1 MAVETVTFAGTGEA
15 KRMSAG
21 TQAGLTVLGVALALG
36 LLGDAL
42 LRATPWG
49 LNVPLWVG
57 AALGGLWLAARRL
70 GLALDGEGKWLAL
83 PALLFAGCLAWRDSA
98 TLQVLDGLGL
108 AVCLLVGAAHTNS
121 GRVLTAGALDYLT
134 DFFRALGRLWF
145 GVFPLLRREIA
156 WDTVPRTGWTGP
168 LLAAGRGALLALP
181 LLLLFGALLTAAD
194 AVYQR
199 LVAQVLHIDL
209 SALAGHL
216 LWIGIIASLA
226 VGFGR
231 AALLAPARGERRPL
245 SAGLVLGR
253 VETATLL
260 GLLNAL
266 FLSFV
271 LVQVGALFGG
281 KHWVQTTPGL
291 NYKDYARSGFFE
303 LVWVAALVLPIL
315 LALHAVQTPGDER
328 ARRGYTVQAG
338 VQVVLLL
345 VILASALSRM
355 WLYVDQC
362 GLTELRLYTTAFM
375 GWLGIVFVWFTL
387 TVLRGQR
394 AGFASGAAL
403 AAFAIVLGLHVVNPD
418 ATIVRTNLHW
428 AAKGHPFDADYTSSL
443 SADAVPALVRALPR
457 LSPDAQG
464 IVADALPPAVQFG
477 SGDWRSWN
485 WGRAQAAHAV
495 HSQQSAI
502 DAARTAAQSVP
513 CPCPPSLSAATR
525 TQIVPQPGN

>member
-1 MAVETVTFAGTGEA
+1 MAVETVMTAGTDM
-15 KRMSAG
+15 RPMSAG
-21 TQAGLTVLGVALALG
+21 TRAGLTLLGMALTLG

-57 AALGGLWLAARRL
+57 AALGGLWLAARHL
-70 GLALDGEGKWLAL
+70 GLELSGAGKWLAV

-98 TLQVLDGLGL
+98 TLQALDGLGL
-108 AVCLLVGAAHTNS
+108 AVCLLVGAGHTAS
-121 GRVLTAGALDYLT
+121 GRVLTAGALDYLA
-134 DFFRALGRLWF
+134 DFFRALGRVWF

-156 WDTVPRTGWTGP
+156 WDTVPRTGWTAP

-194 AVYQR
+194 AVFQR

-216 LWIGIIASLA
+216 FWVGVIASLT

-231 AALLAPARGERRPL
+231 AALLAPASTEGASPL
-245 SAGLVLGR
+245 TPKMTLGR

-315 LALHAVQTPGDER
+315 LALHAVQTPGDDR
-328 ARRGYTVQAG
+328 ARRGYVVQTG

-375 GWLGIVFVWFTL
+375 GWLGIVFLWFTL
-387 TVLRGQR
+387 TVLRGKR

-403 AAFAIVLGLHVVNPD
+403 AAFTIVLGLHIVNPD

-428 AAKGHPFDADYTSSL
+428 AAKGHPFDAAYTSSL
-443 SADAVPALVRALPR
+443 SADAVPSLMRAFPR

-464 IVADALPPAVQFG
+464 IVAGALPHARQFD

-485 WGRAQAAHAV
+485 WSRAQAAHAV
-495 HSQQSAI
+495 HSQQAALAAALMEKSA
-502 DAARTAAQSVP
+502 DAPKR
-513 CPCPPSLSAATR
+513 
-525 TQIVPQPGN
+525 

>member
-1 MAVETVTFAGTGEA
+1 MAVETVGFAERGET
-15 KRMSAG
+15 KHMSAG
-21 TQAGLTVLGVALALG
+21 TQAGLTVLAVALALG
-36 LLGDAL
+36 VLGDAL

-57 AALGGLWLAARRL
+57 AVLAGLWLAARRMGLEL
-70 GLALDGEGKWLAL
+70 GGEGKWLAL
-83 PALLFAGCLAWRDSA
+83 PALLFAGCFAWRDSA
-98 TLQVLDGLGL
+98 TLQALDGLGL
-108 AVCLLVGAAHTNS
+108 AVCLLVGAAHTAS
-121 GRVLTAGALDYLT
+121 GRVLTAGALDYLA
-134 DFFRALGRLWF
+134 DFFRALGRVWF
-145 GVFPLLRREIA
+145 GVFPLLRREVA
-156 WDTVPRTGWTGP
+156 WDTVPRTGWTP
-168 LLAAGRGALLALP
+168 ALLAAGRGALLALP
-181 LLLLFGALLTAAD
+181 LLLLFGALLSAAD
-194 AVYQR
+194 AVFQR
-199 LVAQVLHIDL
+199 LVAQTLNIDL

-216 LWIGIIASLA
+216 LWIGVIGGLVA
-226 VGFGR
+226 GFGR
-231 AALLAPARGERRPL
+231 AALLAPARTEGRPL
-245 SAGLVLGR
+245 PAGLVLGR

-260 GLLNAL
+260 ALLNTL

-315 LALHAVQTPGDER
+315 LALHAVQTPGDNR

-387 TVLRGQR
+387 TVLRGKR

-403 AAFAIVLGLHVVNPD
+403 AAFTIVFGLHVLNPD

-428 AAKGHPFDADYTSSL
+428 AAKGHPFDAAYTSSL

-457 LSPDAQG
+457 LSPEAQG
-464 IVADALPPAVQFG
+464 IVTGAMPPTRQFSG
-477 SGDWRSWN
+477 GDWRSWN

-495 HSQQSAI
+495 HLQQATLA
-502 DAARTAAQSVP
+502 AARLEKPADAP
-513 CPCPPSLSAATR
+513 TR
-525 TQIVPQPGN
+525 

>member
-1 MAVETVTFAGTGEA
+1 MAVETVMTVGTD
-15 KRMSAG
+15 KVRPMSAG
-21 TQAGLTVLGVALALG
+21 TRAGLTVMGVALMLG

-42 LRATPWG
+42 LRAAPWG

-57 AALGGLWLAARRL
+57 GALGGLWLAARRL
-70 GLALDGEGKWLAL
+70 GLELSGEGKWLAL

-98 TLQVLDGLGL
+98 TLQALDGLGL
-108 AVCLLVGAAHTNS
+108 AVCLLVGAAHTAS
-121 GRVLTAGALDYLT
+121 GRVLTAGALDYLA
-134 DFFRALGRLWF
+134 DFFRALGRVWF
-145 GVFPLLRREIA
+145 GIFPLMRREVA
-156 WDTVPRTGWTGP
+156 WDTVPRTGWTAAG
-168 LLAAGRGALLALP
+168 LAAGRGALLALP

-194 AVYQR
+194 AVFQR
-199 LVAQVLHIDL
+199 LVGQLLNIDL
-209 SALAGHL
+209 STVAWHL

-226 VGFGR
+226 AGFGR
-231 AALLAPARGERRPL
+231 AALLAPSSMEKAAVPL
-245 SAGLVLGR
+245 RLTLGR

-271 LVQVGALFGG
+271 LVQIGALFGG
-281 KHWVQTTPGL
+281 KHWVQSTPGL

-315 LALHAVQTPGDER
+315 LALHAVQTPGDDR

-375 GWLGIVFVWFTL
+375 AWLGIVFVWFTL
-387 TVLRGQR
+387 TVLRGRR

-403 AAFAIVLGLHVVNPD
+403 AAFAIVLGLHVLNPD

-428 AAKGHPFDADYTSSL
+428 AAKGHPLDAAYTSSL
-443 SADAVPALVRALPR
+443 SADAVPDLVRALPR
-457 LSPDAQG
+457 LTPDAQKTVLWR
-464 IVADALPPAVQFG
+464 ITPQWSRPNQ
-477 SGDWRSWN
+477 DWRKWN
-485 WGRAQAAHAV
+485 WGRAGAASSVYRLRKENAF
-495 HSQQSAI
+495 A
-502 DAARTAAQSVP
+502 AAQ
-513 CPCPPSLSAATR
+513 
-525 TQIVPQPGN
+525 

>member
-1 MAVETVTFAGTGEA
+1 MAIETVTIPALENT
-15 KRMSAG
+15 KPMSSE
-21 TQAGLTVLGVALALG
+21 TQARLTVLGVALALG

-70 GLALDGEGKWLAL
+70 RLTLDGEGKWLAV
-83 PALLFAGCLAWRDSA
+83 PALLFAACLVWRDSA
-98 TLQVLDGLGL
+98 TLQALDGLGL
-108 AVCLLVGAAHTNS
+108 AVCLLVGAAHTAS
-121 GRVLTAGALDYLT
+121 GRVLTAGALDYLA
-134 DFFRALGRLWF
+134 DFFRALGRVWF

-156 WDTVPRTGWTGP
+156 WDTVPRTGWTAP

-194 AVYQR
+194 AVFQR

-216 LWIGIIASLA
+216 FWTGFIASLA

-231 AALLAPARGERRPL
+231 AALLAPVRAENKPL
-245 SAGLVLGR
+245 PTGMVLGR

-315 LALHAVQTPGDER
+315 LALHAVQTPGDDK
-328 ARRGYTVQAG
+328 ARRGYVVQTS

-375 GWLGIVFVWFTL
+375 GWLGLVFVWFTL
-387 TVLRGQR
+387 TVLRGKR

-403 AAFAIVLGLHVVNPD
+403 AAFAIVLGLHIINPD

-428 AAKGHPFDADYTSSL
+428 AAKGHPFDAEYTSSL
-443 SADAVPALVRALPR
+443 SADAVPALVRAFPR

-464 IVADALPPAVQFG
+464 IVAEALPPARQF
-477 SGDWRSWN
+477 SDGDWRSWN
-485 WGRAQAAHAV
+485 WSRAQAAHAV
-495 HSQQSAI
+495 HSQQAALA
-502 DAARTAAQSVP
+502 AARLEKPADAS
-513 CPCPPSLSAATR
+513 SR
-525 TQIVPQPGN
+525 